1 MVTLSSAAAAASDP
15 AAAAAEIA
23 MRDALALE
31 AAAAGDMSTAVAGAM
46 DITWPPA
53 AAAGVTST
61 KENMGEAAVT
71 SATEATDDLGA
82 KVSKVSPPL

>member
-46 DITWPPA
+46 DIT
-53 AAAGVTST
+53 
-61 KENMGEAAVT
+61 
-71 SATEATDDLGA
+71 
-82 KVSKVSPPL
+82 